1 MTTPNPYYNSNRCQ
15 THFNDWTPY
24 PLINP
29 QYDKNMKEQKEK
41 QDKIDKTFEEICNA
55 KMSLNFKIEG
65 GNTSVDIINKCID
78 EYVKSPI
85 YELMK
90 EYIKLYENRIF
101 VIKLS
106 NECINLYN
114 ICYRIVDKNHPNNND
129 FYYRGGTVFDPSHNN
144 LIGDANNYMES
155 WYSFIHDK
163 ITLFGFEERPN
174 IGSKPNPKYIIRF
187 AGLPPRYEGDEINYK
202 FNRNKWM
209 TEYYNYYAK
218 AFLLHEE
225 NRLKQIQI
233 DEEEMNKKKI
243 MDDLILIDFSK
254 KEVKVQPV
262 LIETNMKID
271 IYEEPIININKIINE
286 EPIINDKSKTKRRN
300 IPQQIRLEVWIKYNG
315 DTHYG
320 KCYCCKKEISSG
332 SAWHAGHVIAAENG
346 GNDTAEN
353 LRPIC
358 PACNLAMGTEN
369 LYHFMK
375 RCYPQNLKT

>member
-24 PLINP
+24 PVINP
-29 QYDKNMKEQKEK
+29 QYDKYMKEQKEK
-41 QDKIDKTFEEICNA
+41 QDKIDKIFEEICNA

-90 EYIKLYENRIF
+90 EYIKLNENIIF
-101 VIKLS
+101 VMKS
-106 NECINLYN
+106 DNEFINVNGVY
-114 ICYRIVDKNHPNNND
+114 YRIVDKNHPNNND
-129 FYYRGGTVFDPSHNN
+129 FYYRGGSVFDPSHNK
-144 LIGDANNYMES
+144 LIQDANNYMEN
-155 WYSFIHDK
+155 WYSFINSK
-163 ITLFGFEERPN
+163 IRYFNSPDIIFYYKNT
-174 IGSKPNPKYIIRF
+174 IKPYP
-187 AGLPPRYEGDEINYK
+187 GLIPRLEDNEMRYK
-202 FNRNKWM
+202 IAMNKVM
-209 TEYYNYYAK
+209 TGQYNYYALE
-218 AFLLHEE
+218 FLELCEK
-225 NRLKQIQI
+225 NRLKQIEI
-233 DEEEMNKKKI
+233 EEEMKKKKL

-254 KEVKVQPV
+254 KELKVQPV

-271 IYEEPIININKIINE
+271 IDEEHIINNNIIDEKFNILENNNKPNR
-286 EPIINDKSKTKRRN
+286 KRRN
-300 IPQQIRLEVWIKYNG
+300 IPQQIRGEIWIKYNG

-320 KCYCCKKEISSG
+320 KCYCCKKEIYEL
-332 SAWHAGHVIAAENG
+332 SAWHAGHVIASENG
-346 GNDTAEN
+346 GNDSAEN

-375 RCYPQNLKT
+375 RCYPQNLKI